1 MLFNSADFLLFFPC
15 TMIIHMFLPQKL
27 KNIWLL
33 VMSYIFYMGWNVKY
47 AWLLFGVTG
56 VSYVNAVLIE
66 KTVGRIRKW
75 VFIIGLGMIIG
86 ALIYFK
92 YANMMISTWNR
103 ISGSELS
110 LLDIVL
116 PVGISFYMFQ
126 AIGYMTDVYRRD
138 ITAEKNFLIYALFIS
153 FFPQLVAGPIERA
166 ENLLS
171 QFHKKYVFNYDKAAE
186 GFIQA
191 GWGFFQK
198 VVIADRIALV
208 VNNVFDSY
216 NTFPGIIRAIAAVC
230 FAIQIYCDFGGY
242 SNIAIGTAKVMGIS
256 LMQNF
261 NTPYFSVSVKEFW
274 KRWHISLSG
283 WFRDY
288 VYIPLG
294 GSRCS
299 KKRKY
304 LNNMITMLI
313 SGFWHGA
320 EWHYVAWGGVH
331 GLYQAAGD
339 ITEKWRERLKIRF
352 HIDPGSAV
360 YTVLSRI
367 ITFILVDIAWIFFRS
382 KSFMSALDFI
392 KGMFL
397 DFQIHKAFSPM
408 GIIQAVN
415 ISVNDAFIILG
426 GTAVLLWVDMLMKD
440 RDLGACLHRRPFLE
454 RWSVYLLLVFSIVIF
469 GYYGYDY
476 AQTQFIYFQ
485 F

>member
-1 MLFNSADFLLFFPC
+1 MLFNSVDFLLFFPC
-15 TMIIHMFLPQKL
+15 TMVIHMVLPQKL
-27 KNIWLL
+27 KNMWLL
-33 VMSYIFYMGWNVKY
+33 IMSYMFYMGWNVKY

-56 VSYVNAVLIE
+56 VSYVNAILIE
-66 KTVGRIRKW
+66 KTADRLRKR
-75 VFIIGLGMIIG
+75 VFMIGLLMIIG

-103 ISGSELS
+103 ISGSQFM

-138 ITAEKNFLIYALFIS
+138 IAAEKNFLIYALFIS

-171 QFHKKYVFNYDKAAE
+171 QFRRKSVFNYDEAAE

-216 NTFPGIIRAIAAVC
+216 HTFPGVIRVIAAVC

-261 NTPYFSVSVKEFW
+261 QTPYFSVSIKEFW
-274 KRWHISLSG
+274 RRWHISLSG

-299 KKRKY
+299 KKRSY
-304 LNNMITMLI
+304 FNSMLTMLI

-320 EWHYVAWGGVH
+320 EWHYVAWGG
-331 GLYQAAGD
+331 GYTAC
-339 ITEKWRERLKIRF
+339 IR
-352 HIDPGSAV
+352 
-360 YTVLSRI
+360 
-367 ITFILVDIAWIFFRS
+367 
-382 KSFMSALDFI
+382 
-392 KGMFL
+392 
-397 DFQIHKAFSPM
+397 
-408 GIIQAVN
+408 
-415 ISVNDAFIILG
+415 
-426 GTAVLLWVDMLMKD
+426 
-440 RDLGACLHRRPFLE
+440 
-454 RWSVYLLLVFSIVIF
+454 
-469 GYYGYDY
+469 
-476 AQTQFIYFQ
+476 
-485 F
+485 